1 MVGVE
6 HRVGARVPM
15 AWPKRAAL
23 PMLPTVFIGMGL
35 GCLSYVSEQGIA
47 PLAHGQ

>member
-1 MVGVE
+1 MGVE
-6 HRVGARVPM
+6 HRVGAGVPT

-35 GCLSYVSEQGIA
+35 GFLSYVPEQGIE
-47 PLAHGQ
+47 PLTHGQ